1 LVLALSASRKE
12 KRSRKSGRNAAPT
25 ASNSNEAEIRE
36 VKKIFAKH
44 MGNDRRRFSEQDLLA
59 IAGNFWAFAQE
70 REKGAAKI
78 RAFNPSLKKE
88 GYTSR
93 HTAIMIANDD
103 MPFLVDSIAAELNRM
118 GLSIHLLA
126 HPLASV
132 ERDEKGNCLNFSERQ
147 QNRERK
153 QESWMYIEVDETP
166 EPAQLKEII
175 NNLENVLQQV
185 RYAVTDWEAMRR
197 KVVETLTELPRNET
211 ADLPP
216 GEREEAGNFLSWLES
231 DHFTFLGMRD
241 YDVIGSSKTMRL
253 EQNPKSALGILRNKM
268 SVLFYTDEVEGNQP
282 SSMHQFLQRKQ
293 LIMVTKT
300 HRASVVH
307 RPTAMDAILVKRY
320 DDSGKLIG
328 ERLFVG
334 LFTSV
339 CYSEPPQNIP
349 LIRSKISHVIEK
361 AGLDPVSHDGKA
373 LSHILHDY
381 PRDELFQI
389 TAEGLYETALGI
401 IDLQQRQHLALFTRD
416 DAFGRFVNCLIFVPR
431 ELYDTRLRFKIQ
443 DLLMANLNG
452 AAIDYNVKITDDPLA
467 QIFFIVRTKD
477 CRIPPYDKAALERA
491 MQEASRGWSRRLQD
505 DLVTAFGE
513 NQGLKLSRRYTNAFS
528 DAYRDSIPPAQA
540 MSDVAFIE
548 DVLKHGRLEVNFYRN
563 EKTET
568 NQVHLKWFCPGT
580 PLSLSQILPLMR
592 NMGLNAETVTGPYE
606 ILPADAS
613 TSVWVQDCQAR
624 LPEAAKKF
632 GLSTLKPKF
641 EETLL
646 RVWKGEVEDDSFN
659 KLVLLAGL
667 SWRDALILRAVGKY
681 LRQAGMPYG
690 EDSIIATLA
699 AHPEAARQLTE
710 YFHARFNPEESA
722 ANREK
727 QSAKLEKEIFA
738 YLEDVNLAEQDTIL
752 RRYLNVV
759 QNILRTNYFQKV
771 KGEPKPY
778 VSFKIDSRK
787 IDELPLPR
795 PLVEIFVY
803 SPRMEGIHL
812 RGGKVARGGIR
823 WSDRR
828 EDFRT
833 EVLGLMKAQMVK
845 NTVIVPVGSKGGF
858 VVKNQ
863 AVPQQQEG
871 IFCYQTLI
879 RGMLDITDN
888 RKGEKIIPAPQT
900 VRYDEDDPY
909 LVVAADKGTAKFS
922 DIANAISIEYGFW
935 LGDAFASGG
944 SAGYDHKEMGITA
957 RGGWEAVKRHFR
969 ELGKNIQKTPFT
981 VVGVGDMS
989 GDVFGNAM
997 LLSEK
1002 IKLLGAFNHKHIFI
1016 DPEPDVAASFAE
1028 RKRLFQLHISQWSD
1042 YDKTLISKGGGVYAR
1057 DAKTITLSKQ
1067 ARDLFGITTET
1078 ITPDALVKTMLKA
1091 EVELL
1096 WFGGIGTYIKAE
1108 DESHAEV
1115 GDRANDRVR
1124 VDGEEVRAQV
1134 VGEGANL
1141 GVTQRGR
1148 ISFARK
1154 GGHINTDAIDNSA
1167 GVDTSDH
1174 EVNIKILLDAA
1185 IQADKLEPEKRN
1197 RLLAKMTDDVGKHV
1211 LRDNY
1216 LQTLAL
1222 SLTENRAGELLPLH
1236 ARLITQL
1243 ERAGLLNRWVEFLPD
1258 DEELHD
1264 RLRAGAG
1271 LTRPELAVLMAYA
1284 KIALYNELLA
1294 STLPENPGMEGDLF
1308 RYFPTN
1314 LHEPYGDLIR
1324 KHRLRREIIAT
1335 FATNSLVNRAGA
1347 HFTIMM
1353 REKTGKSVPEIVTS
1367 YAVTRDIYGLRP
1379 LWRSI
1384 EKLDSVVGADIQTS
1398 LCLRISRM
1406 VERTAE
1412 RYLQNASLEDTAAL
1426 VKKHSTAVEAI
1437 RAWLE
1442 ENREIVLG
1450 GRTTFATRRAEYV
1463 AAGVPEKLVED
1474 ILLLPILGQAPE
1486 IIAIAEKTGQKLED
1500 AAALYFAVER
1510 RFKLFELRS
1519 RVRKLTGENHW
1530 QREASANMLDDFYYM
1545 QAALARRVLASASI
1559 KKTRGADNLNDV
1571 IDAWLNKEGLLATS
1585 YDALLTEMAA
1595 AQRIDPAMLNLALR
1609 HLNNLLKNGNG
1620 VG

>member
-1 LVLALSASRKE
+1 LSSPRKE
-12 KRSRKSGRNAAPT
+12 KKSRKSSNDDAAPA
-25 ASNSNEAEIRE
+25 ASNSNDAEARE
-36 VKKIFAKH
+36 VKKIFSKH
-44 MGNDRRRFSEQDLLA
+44 ITANERRRFAEQDMLA
-59 IAGNFWAFAQE
+59 IACHFWSFAKD
-70 REKGAAKI
+70 REPGQAKI

-103 MPFLVDSIAAELNRM
+103 MPFLVDSTAAELNRM
-118 GLSIHLLA
+118 GLTVHLLA
-126 HPLASV
+126 HPLVSV
-132 ERDEKGNCLNFSERQ
+132 QRDEKGECLNFSERQ
-147 QNRERK
+147 RSRERR

-166 EPAQLKEII
+166 EAAQLKEIVK
-175 NNLENVLQQV
+175 NLENVLQQV
-185 RYAVTDWEAMRR
+185 RLAVTDWEAMRR

-211 ADLPP
+211 AGLPP
-216 GEREEAGNFLSWLES
+216 GEREESGNFLSWLES
-231 DHFTFLGMRD
+231 DHFTFLGVRD
-241 YDVIGSSKTMRL
+241 YDVVGSGKSMRL
-253 EQNPKSALGILRNKM
+253 ETNPKSALGILKNKL
-268 SVLFYTDEVEGNQP
+268 SVLFNTDDVEGNQP
-282 SSMHQFLQRKQ
+282 ASMHQFLQRKQ
-293 LIMVTKT
+293 LILVTKT
-300 HRASVVH
+300 HRPSVVH

-320 DDSGKLIG
+320 DDHGKLIG

-339 CYSEPPQNIP
+339 CYTEPPENIP
-349 LIRSKISHVIEK
+349 LIRSKITQVIEK
-361 AGLDPVSHDGKA
+361 AGLDPVSHDGKS
-373 LSHILHDY
+373 LFHILYEY

-389 TAEGLYETALGI
+389 SAEELLETATGI
-401 IDLQQRQHLALFTRD
+401 LDLQQRQHLALFTRH

-431 ELYDTRLRFKIQ
+431 EAWDTRMRHKAQNI
-443 DLLMANLNG
+443 LMSHLNG
-452 AAIDYNVKITDDPLA
+452 VALDYAVKITDDPLA

-477 CRIPPYDKAALERA
+477 GHIPSYDKAALERTL
-491 MQEASRGWSRRLQD
+491 QEASRSWSRRLQE

-513 NQGLKLSRRYTNAFS
+513 NQGLKLSRRYTGAFP
-528 DAYRDSIPPAQA
+528 DVYCDSIPPSQA
-540 MSDVAFIE
+540 MSDVAFVE
-548 DVLKHGRLEVNFYRN
+548 DVLKHGRLEVNLYRP
-563 EKTET
+563 EKTDPGM
-568 NQVHLKWFCPGT
+568 VHLKWFCPGT
-580 PLSLSQILPLMR
+580 ALSLSQILPLMHH
-592 NMGLNAETVTGPYE
+592 MGLDADAVTGPYE
-606 ILPADAS
+606 IRPADAN
-613 TSVWVQDCQAR
+613 TSVWVQDCIAR
-624 LPEAAKKF
+624 LPEPARKM
-632 GLSTLKPKF
+632 GLPALKPKF
-641 EETLL
+641 EEALL
-646 RVWKGEVEDDSFN
+646 RVWNGEAENDAFN

-667 SWRDALILRAVGKY
+667 SWREALILRALGKY
-681 LRQAGMPYG
+681 LRQAAMPYS

-699 AHPEAARQLTE
+699 AHPEAACKLSE
-710 YFHARFNPEESA
+710 FFHTRFDPEESA
-722 ANREK
+722 TGREK
-727 QSAKLEKEIFA
+727 KSAKLEKEIIA
-738 YLEDVNLAEQDTIL
+738 YLEDVNLAEHDAIL
-752 RRYLNVV
+752 RRYLNAI
-759 QNILRTNYFQKV
+759 QSILRTNCFQKV
-771 KGEPKPY
+771 KGESKPY
-778 VSFKIDSRK
+778 LSFKLDSRK
-787 IDELPLPR
+787 IEDLPLPR
-795 PLVEIFVY
+795 PMVEVFVY
-803 SPRMEGIHL
+803 SPRMEGVHL

-858 VVKNQ
+858 VVKNL

-888 RKGEKIIPAPQT
+888 RKGEKIVPPPQV

-1002 IKLLGAFNHKHIFI
+1002 IRLLAAFNHKHIFI
-1016 DPEPDVAASFAE
+1016 DPEPDIATSFAE

-1042 YDKTLISKGGGVYAR
+1042 YDKKLISKGGGVYNR
-1057 DAKTITLSKQ
+1057 DAKTIKLSKQ
-1067 ARDLFGITTET
+1067 ARDLLGIPTEDVA
-1078 ITPDALVKTMLKA
+1078 PDVLVKAILKA
-1091 EVELL
+1091 NVELV
-1096 WFGGIGTYIKAE
+1096 WFGGIGTYVKAE
-1108 DESHAEV
+1108 DESHADV

-1124 VDGEEVRAQV
+1124 IDGEEIRAQV

-1148 ISFARK
+1148 IGFARK
-1154 GGHINTDAIDNSA
+1154 GGRINTDAIDNSA

-1185 IQADKLEPEKRN
+1185 IQAKKLEPEKRN
-1197 RLLAKMTDDVGKHV
+1197 RLLAKMTEDVGKHV

-1294 STLPENPGMEGDLF
+1294 SSLPENPGMEGDLF
-1308 RYFPTN
+1308 RYFPTE
-1314 LHEPYGDLIR
+1314 LHEPFGDLIR

-1353 REKTGKSVPEIVTS
+1353 REKTGKGVPEIVTS
-1367 YAVTRDIYGLRP
+1367 YAVTRDIYGLRH

-1384 EKLDSVVGADIQTS
+1384 EKLDNTIAADIQTS

-1412 RYLQNASLEDTAAL
+1412 RYLQNASLEDTAPL
-1426 VKKHSTAVEAI
+1426 VKKHSAAVQDL

-1442 ENREIVLG
+1442 DNREIVLG
-1450 GRTTFATRRAEYV
+1450 GRTSFAARRAEYV

-1474 ILLLPILGQAPE
+1474 ILFLPILGQAPE

-1510 RFKLFELRS
+1510 RFQLFELRS
-1519 RVRKLTGENHW
+1519 RVRKLSGENHW
-1530 QREASANMLDDFYYM
+1530 QREAAAILLDDFYYM
-1545 QAALARRVLASASI
+1545 QGALARRVLASAPT
-1559 KKTRGADNLNDV
+1559 KKPRGADGLNEV
-1571 IDAWLNKEGLLATS
+1571 IDAWLCKEGVATAS

-1595 AQRIDPAMLNLALR
+1595 APRLDLAMFNLALR
-1609 HLNNLLKNGNG
+1609 HLNALIKNGNG
-1620 VG
+1620 AG